1 VTNAA
6 GVSQRTSTYRSW
18 AFVGSEDGSNTTLDV
33 TYVPLALAHGAELRP
48 FCEVV
53 AVGAVDGGYQVRYVD
68 HGTGAE
74 HTEHAPRLILAA
86 GCLNTLRLLFAARD
100 RDRTL
105 PGLSKMLGRRFS
117 VNGDR
122 LSLVWRSRILQDS
135 SWGPPISAVSNVSR
149 HGRHRFAVGA
159 VGLPVHAMPVPPA
172 LASRLRNSTFVFTMG
187 RDAPAGTLG
196 FDGRGVI
203 TSATRSLDPDLYDE
217 MEDAAA
223 RIAEHYSAQRVL
235 PRRRAGR
242 EGLVAVH
249 PMGGCAMA
257 RSAEEGVVDHRGEVF
272 GYPGLYV
279 ADGSLYPRSPGV
291 APSMTIAALAERQ
304 AELIAA

>member
-1 VTNAA
+1 V
-6 GVSQRTSTYRSW
+6 
-18 AFVGSEDGSNTTLDV
+18 L
-33 TYVPLALAHGAELRP
+33 L
-48 FCEVV
+48 
-53 AVGAVDGGYQVRYVD
+53 
-68 HGTGAE
+68 
-74 HTEHAPRLILAA
+74 LAA
-86 GCLNTLRLLFAARD
+86 RCLNTLRLLLAARD
-100 RDRTL
+100 RDHTL
-105 PGLSKMLGRRFS
+105 TGLSKMLGRRFS

-122 LSLVWRSRILQDS
+122 LSLVWRSRILQDA
-135 SWGPPISAVSNVSR
+135 SWGPPISTMSNVSR
-149 HGRHRFAVGA
+149 GGRHRFAVGA
-159 VGLPVHAMPVPPA
+159 VGLPVHAMPVPAA
-172 LASRLRNSTFVFTMG
+172 LARRLRTSTFVFTMG
-187 RDAPAGTLG
+187 RDAPVGTVG

-203 TSATRSLDPDLYDE
+203 TSANRSLDPDLYDE
-217 MEDAAA
+217 MEDAAT
-223 RIAEHYSAQRVL
+223 RIAEHYRARRVL

-257 RSAEEGVVDHRGEVF
+257 RSADEGVVDHRGEVF